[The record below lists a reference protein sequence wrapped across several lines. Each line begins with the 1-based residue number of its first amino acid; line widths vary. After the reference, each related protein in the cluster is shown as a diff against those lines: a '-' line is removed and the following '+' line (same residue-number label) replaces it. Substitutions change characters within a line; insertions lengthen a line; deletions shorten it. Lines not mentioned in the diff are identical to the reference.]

1 MKNRISSSVEDS
13 IQEYFSRLIFENEEL
28 EKVHNPHDQE
38 LREFGSIE
46 SGDVERLEKSRSED
60 YVGELG
66 TLSKDPLRNMQY
78 MGVVVITLASRAAIR
93 GGLLPEIAL
102 SLSDVYIQKI
112 DECRD
117 IPTIYHILHL
127 AELQYTKMVKELHE
141 QGKQNKEKNP
151 HINKCKDYIFAHLHE
166 KIIVQDM
173 AEVLNLNANYLSELF
188 HKYEGISITSYI
200 QNQKI
205 NAVKNLLT
213 YSQYSYIEI
222 ATYLGYS
229 SQSHLGKIFKEKTGY
244 TLRQY
249 RNQYSKKEFRK

>member
-93 GGLLPEIAL
+93 
-102 SLSDVYIQKI
+102 
-112 DECRD
+112 
-117 IPTIYHILHL
+117 
-127 AELQYTKMVKELHE
+127 
-141 QGKQNKEKNP
+141 
-151 HINKCKDYIFAHLHE
+151 
-166 KIIVQDM
+166 
-173 AEVLNLNANYLSELF
+173 
-188 HKYEGISITSYI
+188 
-200 QNQKI
+200 
-205 NAVKNLLT
+205 
-213 YSQYSYIEI
+213 
-222 ATYLGYS
+222 
-229 SQSHLGKIFKEKTGY
+229 
-244 TLRQY
+244 
-249 RNQYSKKEFRK
+249 

>member
-1 MKNRISSSVEDS
+1 MKNRIFSSVEDS

-151 HINKCKDYIFAHLHE
+151 HINKCKD
-166 KIIVQDM
+166 
-173 AEVLNLNANYLSELF
+173 
-188 HKYEGISITSYI
+188 
-200 QNQKI
+200 
-205 NAVKNLLT
+205 
-213 YSQYSYIEI
+213 
-222 ATYLGYS
+222 
-229 SQSHLGKIFKEKTGY
+229 
-244 TLRQY
+244 
-249 RNQYSKKEFRK
+249 